1 MNESRTLRAVMLEGD
16 AFFDLCTITYDIIS
30 KV

>member
-1 MNESRTLRAVMLEGD
+1 MRARTLRAVMLEGD